1 LAIGTDPGTKKY
13 VSYEDVLAACYRR
26 VDTSSIV
33 VNSGEMTKFT
43 VKNKFS
49 DDLLFKE
56 NQSGGLP
63 QTLSRSTDWF
73 MRNNLIAIH
82 NPNTATTP
90 YLEPVTSVAL
100 MTALKSNFIT
110 IRMKYHYAVKGL
122 SA

>member
-1 LAIGTDPGTKKY
+1 MAIGTDPGTKKY
-13 VSYEDVLAACYRR
+13 VSYEDVLAAVHRR
-26 VDTSSIV
+26 VDTSSII

-73 MRNNLIAIH
+73 MRNNVIAIH
-82 NPNTATTP
+82 NPNPATTP
-90 YLEPVTSVAL
+90 YLEPVTTSAL